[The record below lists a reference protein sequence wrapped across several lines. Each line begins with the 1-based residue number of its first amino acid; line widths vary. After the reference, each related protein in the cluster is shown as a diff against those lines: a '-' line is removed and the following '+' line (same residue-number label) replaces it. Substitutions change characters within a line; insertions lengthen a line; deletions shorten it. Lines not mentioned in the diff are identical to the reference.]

1 MTEKMTPRVTLK
13 DIARKAGVHV
23 STVSRALD
31 PNSKT
36 SLSDD
41 VATRVR
47 TAAKEL
53 GYRPNRIAAGL
64 RTNRS
69 MSIGVMI
76 PDITN
81 TMFPPI
87 VRGIE
92 SVLEPLGYATI
103 VVNTDNLPEREQRLT
118 EVLREH
124 GVDGIISVAA
134 LRNDP
139 GLSEIV
145 KQGTPVITLNR
156 KLDRSPI
163 PYVINDEALGI
174 HLILD
179 HLFELGHRR
188 IGHVAGPG
196 DLSTGK
202 GRLLAYREGCEKL
215 GLTKSAELVA
225 TASSYDEAE
234 GERCAIKLMQET
246 PAITALVCANDR
258 LAIGAYSGLR
268 EIGFKVP
275 DDVSVTGF
283 NDMPMLD
290 LVRPG
295 LTTIRVEQ
303 YEAGRAGAE
312 LLLKAIRGESPGA
325 VGTILPVGLKIR
337 ESTSAPRAVP
347 A

>member
-1 MTEKMTPRVTLK
+1 MTNRVTLK

-36 SLSDD
+36 SLTTD
-41 VATRVR
+41 VEERVR
-47 TAAKEL
+47 AAAREL
-53 GYRPNRIAAGL
+53 GYRPNRMAAGL

-92 SVLEPLGYATI
+92 AVLEPLGYATI
-103 VVNTDNLPEREQRLT
+103 VVNTDNLPERERRLT

-134 LRNDP
+134 FRDDP

-156 KLDRSPI
+156 KLDRSPV
-163 PYVINDEALGI
+163 PYVIHDEEVGI
-174 HLILD
+174 HMVLD
-179 HLFELGHRR
+179 HLFELGHRV
-188 IGHVAGPG
+188 IGHITGPK
-196 DLSTGK
+196 DLSTGR
-202 GRLLAYREGCEKL
+202 GRLLAFEEGCEKL
-215 GLTKSAELVA
+215 GLTESSGLIE
-225 TASSYDEAE
+225 TAPAYDESE
-234 GERCAIKLMQET
+234 GERCAIKLMKEH
-246 PAITALVCANDR
+246 PSITALVCANDR
-258 LAIGAYSGLR
+258 LAIGAYSGL
-268 EIGFKVP
+268 EALDLKVP

-283 NDMPMLD
+283 NDMPMLN
-290 LVRPG
+290 LVRPRM
-295 LTTIRVEQ
+295 TTVRVEQ
-303 YEAGRAGAE
+303 YEAGRTGAE

-325 VGTILPVGLKIR
+325 VGTILPVELMKR
-337 ESTSAPRAVP
+337 ESTAAPRATQD
-347 A
+347 